1 MNQEK
6 LARLVAS
13 LPTGIFN
20 ILYVGRRIKK
30 DLQLLNSKA
39 QFLCAIVDKQSVP
52 LEEETVENAREQIEN
67 LSGLLSGADV
77 QIGTVED
84 FTIPGPAV
92 DLPVRLYKPENSPD
106 PVPVLVFFHGG
117 GFIRGSINSHDGLCR
132 RLVKYGEFAVMSV
145 DYRLAPEHPFP
156 AGVDDAY
163 AALKWAQQFG
173 ASKGLDQQRV
183 AVGGDSSGG
192 NLASVACQD
201 AKRNRTPLPAFQLLI
216 YPTTDANFTA
226 RSHQLFAD
234 GFFLTEER
242 MHWYRDLYLQSADLR
257 NDVRASPGLEE
268 NVSGLP
274 PALVI
279 TAGFD
284 PLRDEAEDYAQ
295 HLKDAGVPM
304 GVIRHESM
312 IHGFMSLTG
321 LLEEAENAIKMA
333 AETTKSALSIG

>member
-13 LPTGIFN
+13 MPTGLFN
-20 ILYVGRRIKK
+20 ILYMGRRVKR

-39 QFLCAIVDKQSVP
+39 QFLCAIVDKQTVP
-52 LEEETVENAREQIEN
+52 LEEETIENAREQIEN
-67 LSGLLSGADV
+67 LSGLLSGSDV
-77 QIGTVED
+77 PVGSVED
-84 FTIPGPAV
+84 FSIPGNV
-92 DLPVRLYKPENSPD
+92 TDIPVRLYKAENSSD
-106 PVPVLVFFHGG
+106 PVPVLVFYHGG

-132 RLVKYGEFAVMSV
+132 RLVKYGEFAVLSV

-156 AGVDDAY
+156 AAVDDAY
-163 AALKWAQQFG
+163 AALKWVQQSG

-192 NLASVACQD
+192 NLAAVACQD
-201 AKRNRTPLPAFQLLI
+201 ARRQNTSLPAFQLLL

-226 RSHQLFAD
+226 RSHQLFAN

-242 MHWYRDLYLQSADLR
+242 MHWYRDQYLQSPDLR
-257 NDVRASPGLEE
+257 NDVRASPGLE
-268 NVSGLP
+268 NDLSGLS
-274 PALVI
+274 PALII

-284 PLRDEAEDYAQ
+284 PLRDEAEEYAQ
-295 HLKDAGVPM
+295 RLKDAGVPM
-304 GVIRHESM
+304 GIIRHESM

-321 LLEEAENAIKMA
+321 LLEDAENAIKMA
-333 AETTKSALSIG
+333 AETTKSALGIE